1 MSSPFD
7 RIKKIQEFL
16 DEKDMV
22 KHDQGKVPWGRRVAH
37 FWVLVFRSFQRNRGP
52 VRAASLAYTTLLA
65 LIPTLALVVSV
76 TTAFL
81 QNQKEGQDVIQKL
94 LDQFINTAAPQL
106 NLIPSGDEEEA
117 SISRAEVVKN
127 INDYIN
133 KINSGTLGVTAGL
146 MLVFIAVSVLSA
158 IESTFNDMWG
168 VTQGRS
174 WSARIVQ
181 YWAAISLGPLFIVSA
196 LAFTAAATQREE
208 PAKPAAETSPVP
220 GATNM
225 NEVAEQLQEPGADVR
240 FAQVTNEVPAT
251 ENAEAKAEESEGPLQ
266 WLRRIAGRFFVP
278 FIVLSI
284 FLTLFYRLMPATQV
298 RWDAAA
304 VGGVFGGA
312 VLQLNS
318 LLSVVYI
325 SRVVTY
331 SKVYGGLGVV
341 PIFLVGLYFSWLIL
355 LLGAQV
361 AYAYQNKQAYVQEKQ
376 AESINQRGRE
386 FIAMRFMIYI
396 AEQFYMGNKPP
407 TQLQMGSQLGVP
419 SQLAASVL
427 KILVQAKL
435 LVEVQGEET
444 AYVPG
449 KPIDRISEED
459 ILNALRTGQGTEL
472 ATTQDLACSVVREEY
487 ERVQSA
493 EMQAAGAVTLQ
504 SLVTRLAALPPQRA
518 PSQSEENGG
527 QETKVAAVSTKA

>member
-1 MSSPFD
+1 
-7 RIKKIQEFL
+7 
-16 DEKDMV
+16 MV
-22 KHDQGKVPWGRRVAH
+22 RQDNGKLPWGRRVAH

-81 QNQKEGQDVIQKL
+81 QNQQQGQDVIQDL
-94 LDQFINTAAPQL
+94 LDKFINTAAPQL

-117 SISRAEVVKN
+117 SISRAEVVQN
-127 INDYIN
+127 INNYIN

-146 MLVFIAVSVLSA
+146 MLVFIAVTVLSA
-158 IESTFNDMWG
+158 IEATFNDMWG
-168 VTQGRS
+168 VTKGRS
-174 WSARIVQ
+174 WAARIVQ

-196 LAFTAAATQREE
+196 VAFTATATNKEE
-208 PAKPAAETSPVP
+208 PKPSSLLAGTAPASTNLAEVIQEIKEPDADLRFTE
-220 GATNM
+220 ATNDLP
-225 NEVAEQLQEPGADVR
+225 VAGSAK
-240 FAQVTNEVPAT
+240 T
-251 ENAEAKAEESEGPLQ
+251 EEKGGLLE
-266 WLRRIAGRFFVP
+266 WLRKIFGRFLLPFV
-278 FIVLSI
+278 VLSI
-284 FLTLFYRLMPATQV
+284 FLTLFYLLMPATKV
-298 RWDAAA
+298 RWDAAL
-304 VGGVFGGA
+304 VGGVFGGF

-386 FIAMRFMIYI
+386 FIALRFMIYA
-396 AEQFYMGNKPP
+396 AEQFYIGNKPP
-407 TQLQMGSQLGVP
+407 TRLQISTNLGVP
-419 SQLAASVL
+419 SQLACSIL
-427 KILVQAKL
+427 TTLVQARL
-435 LVEVQGEET
+435 LVEVQAEET

-449 KPIDRISEED
+449 RPIERISEED
-459 ILNALRTGQGTEL
+459 ILNAMRTGQGTEL
-472 ATTQDLACSVVREEY
+472 ATTQDLACSMLRQEY

-504 SLVTRLAALPPQRA
+504 NLVTRLAALPPPA
-518 PSQSEENGG
+518 SEDPKE
-527 QETKVAAVSTKA
+527 ETTVPTV

>member
-7 RIKKIQEFL
+7 RIKRIQEFL

-22 KHDQGKVPWGRRVAH
+22 RQHQGKLPWARRFAH
-37 FWVLVFRSFQRNRGP
+37 FWALVFRSFQKNRGP

-65 LIPTLALVVSV
+65 LIPMLAVVVSV

-81 QNQKEGQDVIQKL
+81 QNQQQGQDVVQNL
-94 LDQFINTAAPQL
+94 LDKFIDTAAPQL
-106 NLIPSGDEEEA
+106 NLMPSGDEEEV
-117 SISRAEVVKN
+117 SLSRAEVVQN
-127 INDYIN
+127 INSYIN
-133 KINSGTLGVTAGL
+133 KINSGTLGVTAGF

-158 IESTFNDMWG
+158 IEGTFNDIWG

-196 LAFTAAATQREE
+196 VAYTASAGKQEEKPEVPAAIEEAAATG
-208 PAKPAAETSPVP
+208 S
-220 GATNM
+220 TN
-225 NEVAEQLQEPGADVR
+225 LQEVTEDLQKPGADLR
-240 FAQVTNEVPAT
+240 FTEVTNEVVAPV
-251 ENAEAKAEESEGPLQ
+251 EGAEAAAQQQDDGGFFES
-266 WLRRIAGRFFVP
+266 LRNAFARFFVP

-304 VGGVFGGA
+304 VGGMFGGA

-376 AESINQRGRE
+376 AETINQRGRE

-396 AEQFYMGNKPP
+396 AEQFFIGNKPP
-407 TQLQMGSQLGVP
+407 SRLQLSTALAVP
-419 SQLAASVL
+419 SQLASS
-427 KILVQAKL
+427 ILNTMVQAKL

-449 KPIDRISEED
+449 KPLDRISEED
-459 ILNALRTGQGTEL
+459 ILNAMRTGSGTEL
-472 ATTQDLACSVVREEY
+472 ATTQDPACSVVREEY
-487 ERVQSA
+487 ERLQTA

-504 SLVTRLAALPPQRA
+504 NLVTRLAALPPPA
-518 PSQSEENGG
+518 EKKEVEVG
-527 QETKVAAVSTKA
+527 AA

>member
-16 DEKDMV
+16 DEKEMV
-22 KHDQGKVPWGRRVAH
+22 RQDQGKLHWGRRVAH
-37 FWVLVFRSFQRNRGP
+37 FWVLVFRSFQKNRGP

-65 LIPTLALVVSV
+65 LIPMLAVVVSV

-81 QNQKEGQDVIQKL
+81 QNQKEGQDVIQNL

-117 SISRAEVVKN
+117 SISRAQVVQN
-127 INDYIN
+127 INSYIN

-158 IESTFNDMWG
+158 IEGTFNDIWG

-181 YWAAISLGPLFIVSA
+181 YWAAITLGPMFIVSA
-196 LAFTAAATQREE
+196 VAFTAAATQRNELPEE
-208 PAKPAAETSPVP
+208 TIAVEEGAVAD
-220 GATNM
+220 ATNV
-225 NEVAEQLQEPGADVR
+225 NKVAEELQEPGADLR
-240 FAQVTNEVPAT
+240 FAEVTNTPPAAL
-251 ENAEAKAEESEGPLQ
+251 EAEQKEGPLD
-266 WLRRIAGRFFVP
+266 WLRRMAGRFLVP
-278 FIVLSI
+278 FLVLSV

-298 RWDAAA
+298 RWDAAV
-304 VGGVFGGA
+304 VGGVFGGF

-376 AESINQRGRE
+376 AETINQRGRE

-396 AEQFYMGNKPP
+396 AEQFYIGNKPP
-407 TQLQMGSQLGVP
+407 TRLQISTHLGVP
-419 SQLAASVL
+419 SQLACSL
-427 KILVQAKL
+427 LNTLVHAKL

-444 AYVPG
+444 SYVPG
-449 KPIDRISEED
+449 RPIDRISEED
-459 ILNALRTGQGTEL
+459 ILNAMRTGQGTEI
-472 ATTQDLACSVVREEY
+472 ATTQDLACSMVREEY

-493 EMQAAGAVTLQ
+493 EMQTAGAVTLQ
-504 SLVTRLAALPPQRA
+504 NLVTRLAALPPQSPPEPGDEQA
-518 PSQSEENGG
+518 LAEKP
-527 QETKVAAVSTKA
+527 KADGVTART